1 MRRRFLGYLGCNEG
15 ERDVGMQLHLKL
27 AEEPGVLVAV
37 GYTAQSNCN
46 AINDIQDTSTQK
58 KNKIHDNIEFLLTC
72 TTSEALKS
80 VKLGLGFVLEL
91 RLRDIQLF

>member
-46 AINDIQDTSTQK
+46 AINDIQDTSTHSVAPPPPF
-58 KNKIHDNIEFLLTC
+58 IPALLTDIHGVGFDFLIPELQ
-72 TTSEALKS
+72 TTL
-80 VKLGLGFVLEL
+80 V
-91 RLRDIQLF
+91 Q